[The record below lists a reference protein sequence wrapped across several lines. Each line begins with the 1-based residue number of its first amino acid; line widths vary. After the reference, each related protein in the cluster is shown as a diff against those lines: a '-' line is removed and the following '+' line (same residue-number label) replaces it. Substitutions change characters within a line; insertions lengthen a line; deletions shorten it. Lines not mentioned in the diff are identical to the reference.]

1 MPNQSTSV
9 KNIIIVLKENATGTY
24 VVTLAA
30 PTGETIVYNNS
41 ATQPANQVGANKVTI
56 YQCMKFDSDTRWY
69 VSMGFYEA

>member
-24 VVTLAA
+24 VVTLA
-30 PTGETIVYNNS
+30 PPSGETIVYNNS

-56 YQCMKFDSDTRWY
+56 YQCMKFDGDTRWY